1 MKKILHVDLL
11 VSDIERSLKFYVGVL
26 GCTVVEDA
34 VVVIPSMAIL
44 TRGATDRVRIVMLQT
59 PGAED
64 GNQPMIEL
72 MHLQLDDPKK
82 VPTEFGSAGAVLPSL
97 WSFSLLV
104 YDIEA
109 VIGDLADFGI
119 PTVTPIDVVDLPR
132 LGKTRIVFVRDPDG
146 NLVELVDVPP
156 SS

>member
-1 MKKILHVDLL
+1 MKKVLHVDLL
-11 VSDIERSLKFYVGVL
+11 VADVERSLEFYVGVL

-34 VVVIPSMAIL
+34 VVEIPSMAIL

-64 GNQPMIEL
+64 GGQAMIEL
-72 MHLQLDDPKK
+72 MHLQLEGGAS
-82 VPTEFGSAGAVLPSL
+82 VPIVYGSAAPALPSM

-104 YDIEA
+104 YDIES

-119 PTVTPIDVVDLPR
+119 APVTPLDVVDLPR
-132 LGKTRIVFVRDPDG
+132 LGKCRIVFVRDPDG
-146 NLVELVDVPP
+146 NLIELVDVPK
-156 SS
+156 